1 MADDDLIPDTI
12 FPEEEPETPETP
24 IEAAVEAPVEAAPE
38 PAKAETHVPLAALQE
53 ARAENRTLKERLNE
67 LDQIKA
73 MLAAQNAPKMPDVF
87 ENPEGFA
94 GAMLQRVQQVEA
106 NTIAEISERMARS
119 SAGDQVVDAA
129 LDAAQAAGVVD
140 QFRGRKDPW
149 GDLVKW
155 HKSQR
160 ALAEIGDDPAAYAER
175 VREQIRQEF
184 AAQRQSGPIP
194 AAPSLAG
201 QPNLGA
207 RAAPAWTGPT
217 PLDDILGR

>member
-12 FPEEEPETPETP
+12 FPEEEPETLEATPEP
-24 IEAAVEAPVEAAPE
+24 QPAATVEAAPE
-38 PAKAETHVPLAALQE
+38 PVKAETHVPLAALQE
-53 ARAENRTLKERLNE
+53 VRAENRTLKARLDE

-73 MLAAQNAPKMPDVF
+73 MIAAQNQPKMPDVF
-87 ENPEGFA
+87 ENPEGFT
-94 GAMLQRVQQVEA
+94 GAVMQRIQRVEA
-106 NTIAEISERMARS
+106 NAIAEISERMARS
-119 SAGDQVVDAA
+119 AAGDQTVDAA
-129 LDAAQAAGVVD
+129 LEAAQSAGVVD

-155 HKSQR
+155 HKGQR

-175 VREQIRQEF
+175 VRAQIMQEV
-184 AAQRQSGPIP
+184 ASARQSAPIP

-207 RAAPAWTGPT
+207 RVAPTWNGPT
-217 PLDDILGR
+217 SLDDILGR

>member
-1 MADDDLIPDTI
+1 MADDELIPDTI
-12 FPEEEPETPETP
+12 FPEEPETPT
-24 IEAAVEAPVEAAPE
+24 EAAVEVPVEAAPE
-38 PAKAETHVPLAALQE
+38 PAKVETHVPLAALQE
-53 ARAENRTLKERLNE
+53 VRAENRTLKDRLNE

-73 MLAAQNAPKMPDVF
+73 MLAAQSAPKMPDVF

-184 AAQRQSGPIP
+184 AAQRQSAPIP

-201 QPNLGA
+201 QTNLGA